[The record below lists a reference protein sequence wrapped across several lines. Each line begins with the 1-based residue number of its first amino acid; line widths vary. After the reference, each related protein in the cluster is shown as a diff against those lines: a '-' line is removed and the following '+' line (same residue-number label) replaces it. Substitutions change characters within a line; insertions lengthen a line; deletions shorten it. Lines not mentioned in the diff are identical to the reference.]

1 MLPSCGETRARPH
14 LHDSSNLRLAGQPQ
28 RQKVPLGIAALHRVC
43 SGGALLCRIHL
54 LLNVCAIALRRRA
67 LSQRKPGPST
77 RQEMSVLHTRSLAG
91 SGRGQGGP
99 HAPLGRLSSRQ
110 RRAWRERRRVIW
122 WGKHVGA
129 ILLELLCGGAQRSWI
144 SRHRRCGAHGSV
156 GTPITSWHAA
166 RSCVCFFG
174 ASRRIL
180 CRALEMKTCIV
191 RCSSASG
198 GEPGTAGAAPDILLA
213 AAGAARGGWH
223 RRAHV
228 FAILVTS
235 AGGSGSLSL
244 SVGRV
249 RSLSQRSN
257 FFYLQLQVWPMAA
270 EPPHLASRRVR
281 DSSPRAARVSGC
293 PARHVLRRLSRCWP
307 RMLWP
312 SGG

>member
-54 LLNVCAIALRRRA
+54 LLNVCAFCAIALRRRA

-198 GEPGTAGAAPDILLA
+198 GEPGTAGAAPDILL
-213 AAGAARGGWH
+213 GCCWRCS
-223 RRAHV
+223 RRLAPPRSRV
-228 FAILVTS
+228 RYTCNFGRRLW
-235 AGGSGSLSL
+235 LSL
-244 SVGRV
+244 PFCGARP
-249 RSLSQRSN
+249 LT
-257 FFYLQLQVWPMAA
+257 
-270 EPPHLASRRVR
+270 LATQ
-281 DSSPRAARVSGC
+281 
-293 PARHVLRRLSRCWP
+293 
-307 RMLWP
+307 
-312 SGG
+312 

>member
-1 MLPSCGETRARPH
+1 M
-14 LHDSSNLRLAGQPQ
+14 
-28 RQKVPLGIAALHRVC
+28 
-43 SGGALLCRIHL
+43 
-54 LLNVCAIALRRRA
+54 
-67 LSQRKPGPST
+67 
-77 RQEMSVLHTRSLAG
+77 
-91 SGRGQGGP
+91 P

-198 GEPGTAGAAPDILLA
+198 GEPGTAGAAPDILLPA
-213 AAGAARGGWH
+213 DAR
-223 RRAHV
+223 RCSRLAPPRSRV
-228 FAILVTS
+228 RYTCNFVA
-235 AGGSGSLSL
+235 LSL
-244 SVGRV
+244 CWRV
-249 RSLSQRSN
+249 RGMHRSEAPG
-257 FFYLQLQVWPMAA
+257 LPWQ
-270 EPPHLASRRVR
+270 SR
-281 DSSPRAARVSGC
+281 A
-293 PARHVLRRLSRCWP
+293 PAP
-307 RMLWP
+307 
-312 SGG
+312 G

>member
-1 MLPSCGETRARPH
+1 M
-14 LHDSSNLRLAGQPQ
+14 
-28 RQKVPLGIAALHRVC
+28 
-43 SGGALLCRIHL
+43 
-54 LLNVCAIALRRRA
+54 
-67 LSQRKPGPST
+67 
-77 RQEMSVLHTRSLAG
+77 LHTRSLAG

-198 GEPGTAGAAPDILLA
+198 GEPGTAGAAPDILRAGAGAAA
-213 AAGAARGGWH
+213 AAGTAG
-223 RRAHV
+223 AHV
-228 FAILVTS
+228 FGYTCNF
-235 AGGSGSLSL
+235 GGARSLPCVGLRRVASGSFHRPK
-244 SVGRV
+244 VCPW
-249 RSLSQRSN
+249 Q
-257 FFYLQLQVWPMAA
+257 Q
-270 EPPHLASRRVR
+270 
-281 DSSPRAARVSGC
+281 SPAPG
-293 PARHVLRRLSRCWP
+293 
-307 RMLWP
+307 
-312 SGG
+312 